1 MENIFNGKYSRR
13 RFWKVAGLT
22 AAVPVAASTGFLAT
36 RSARAVET
44 GTWYFIESRHSG
56 LVLDVLD
63 RSTEPGA
70 EIIQWNNTGG
80 TNQQFRFIDA
90 GGGYYR
96 IQARHSNMVLDVW
109 EWNADNGATIAQ
121 FDDA

>member
-1 MENIFNGKYSRR
+1 MTRILKRR
-13 RFWKVAGLT
+13 LVLLISTLA
-22 AAVPVAASTGFLAT
+22 AAVTGIAIVLVALPQAN
-36 RSARAVET
+36 AVET
-44 GTWYFIESRHSG
+44 GVWYKIISRHSG
-56 LVLDVLD
+56 LALDVLD

-70 EIIQWNNTGG
+70 EIVQWNDTGG

-121 FDDA
+121 FDDV